1 MWISPIFFSLF
12 SLSLLCVRVGE
23 NRSALFSSFSFQR
36 RRRRRRRRSRS
47 PRERDCW
54 EKRFPPVSFFFRSF
68 VLSLSLSKKKE
79 RFKKSKKSG
88 LVSSEERG
96 LTKQRDLIREERLV
110 LPKARSISVSFS
122 VLSIIIIANDLLT
135 LTFKDVLQEQ
145 TSEHDRPHG

>member
-1 MWISPIFFSLF
+1 MCVWGKIDLRSSLPF
-12 SLSLLCVRVGE
+12 LFRDEEEEEEEGRV
-23 NRSALFSSFSFQR
+23 
-36 RRRRRRRRSRS
+36 

-79 RFKKSKKSG
+79 RFKKSKKSRSRIFG
-88 LVSSEERG
+88 ERG

-122 VLSIIIIANDLLT
+122 VLSIIIANDLLT
-135 LTFKDVLQEQ
+135 LFHIKRRLATTTNE
-145 TSEHDRPHG
+145 

>member
-1 MWISPIFFSLF
+1 MRACGGKSICALLFLFFSQTKKKKKKKVAF
-12 SLSLLCVRVGE
+12 AERERLLGE
-23 NRSALFSSFSFQR
+23 TIPAGFPFSF
-36 RRRRRRRRSRS
+36 
-47 PRERDCW
+47 
-54 EKRFPPVSFFFRSF
+54 VRSF
-68 VLSLSLSKKKE
+68 SLSLSKKKE

-88 LVSSEERG
+88 LVSSERG

-122 VLSIIIIANDLLT
+122 VLMIIIIANDLLT